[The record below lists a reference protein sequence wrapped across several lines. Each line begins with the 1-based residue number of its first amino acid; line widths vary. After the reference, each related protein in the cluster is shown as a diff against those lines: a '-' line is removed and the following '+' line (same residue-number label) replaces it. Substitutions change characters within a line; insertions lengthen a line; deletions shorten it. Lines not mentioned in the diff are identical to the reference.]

1 MAICGGPPLP
11 AAVIHHRDNYND
23 STLSGAFIAV
33 GTADAPAGVRQCHVD
48 EGMDIRTHMI
58 EAFLALWETYRG
70 TGLILYVSDGIV
82 RGLLREQAENYPGL
96 IVRDVVS
103 GARLQAAWR
112 SAVCAIDEAQAELCG
127 PGECEFVQEKRHLV
141 IATDASKQSRGNT
154 VGIGA
159 ANSRGNIRG
168 SVITAG
174 TVLEGEFAAVGS
186 ALRKWGHTADVID
199 VLTDC
204 RAVATIL
211 RHDRP
216 KPTGAGGGQ
225 RGAVVQ
231 TLNNLRR
238 TATIRIHWVR
248 GHDGHVLNEMAHRAA
263 MTARRCHE
271 MNTGN
276 QKEFYCD
283 FRDELQEELTGMEP
297 AELVPGGGGR
307 GRAAA

>member
-1 MAICGGPPLP
+1 MTICGGDPLP
-11 AAVIHHRDNYND
+11 TAVIHHRDNYND
-23 STLSGAFIAV
+23 ATLIGAFVAV
-33 GTADAPAGVRQCHVD
+33 GTADTPAKVRNFQLD
-48 EGMDIRTHMI
+48 EGLGIRGHVI
-58 EAFLALWETYRG
+58 EAFLALWEAHRG

-82 RGLLREQAENYPGL
+82 RELLWEQAENYPGL
-96 IVRDVVS
+96 IVRDVLS

-112 SAVCAIDEAQAELCG
+112 SARRAIDEAQAQLCG
-127 PGECEFVQEKRHLV
+127 PGECEFVQEERHLV

-168 SVITAG
+168 RVITAG
-174 TVLEGEFAAVGS
+174 TVLEGEFAAVGA

-199 VLTDC
+199 VLTDS

-211 RHDRP
+211 SRERP

-231 TLNNLRR
+231 VLNTLRR
-238 TATIRIHWVR
+238 SATIRIHWVR

-271 MNTGN
+271 MNTDN

-283 FRDELQEELTGMEP
+283 FRDELQEELAGMDP
-297 AELVPGGGGR
+297 AELVPGGGR
-307 GRAAA
+307 RRAAA